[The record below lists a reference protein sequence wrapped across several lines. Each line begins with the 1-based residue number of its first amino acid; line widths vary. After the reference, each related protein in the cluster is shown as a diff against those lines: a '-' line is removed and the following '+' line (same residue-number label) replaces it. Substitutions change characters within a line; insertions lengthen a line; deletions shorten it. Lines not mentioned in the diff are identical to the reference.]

1 MARSINKVLLIGR
14 LGTDPEMKYTSSA
27 TAVTSFRLATTRY
40 SKGPDGLAHED
51 VEWHSI
57 VAWDKLA
64 ETCSQFLS
72 KGRLVYVEGRL
83 QTRSWDGPDGQKHYR
98 TEVVIHEM
106 QMLDSRAPESTPP
119 VDSAGSGL
127 AESAGEDLPF

>member
-1 MARSINKVLLIGR
+1 MTRTVNKVMLIGR
-14 LGTDPEMKYTSSA
+14 LGTDPDLKYTASG

-64 ETCSQFLS
+64 ETCTQFLS

-83 QTRSWDGPDGQKHYR
+83 QTRSWDSPDGQKHYR

-106 QMLDSRAPESTPP
+106 LMLDSRAPEPP
-119 VDSAGSGL
+119 PPIDSPGSGL
-127 AESAGEDLPF
+127 AWGAGDDLPF

>member
-1 MARSINKVLLIGR
+1 MTRTVNKVMLIGR
-14 LGTDPEMKYTSSA
+14 LGTDPDLKYTASG

-64 ETCSQFLS
+64 ETCTQFLS

-83 QTRSWDGPDGQKHYR
+83 QTRSWDGPDGQQHYR

-106 QMLDSRAPESTPP
+106 LMLDSRAPEPTPP
-119 VDSAGSGL
+119 IDSPDSGL
-127 AESAGEDLPF
+127 AGGAGDDLPF

>member
-14 LGTDPEMKYTSSA
+14 LGTDPELKYTPSG

-40 SKGPDGLAHED
+40 SKGADGLAHED
-51 VEWHSI
+51 VEWHAI

-64 ETCSQFLS
+64 ETCTQFLS

-83 QTRSWDGPDGQKHYR
+83 QTRSWDGPDGQKYYR

-106 QMLDSRAPESTPP
+106 QMLDSRAPEAPP
-119 VDSAGSGL
+119 RVDSASSGL
-127 AESAGEDLPF
+127 AENAGADLPF

>member
-1 MARSINKVLLIGR
+1 M
-14 LGTDPEMKYTSSA
+14 
-27 TAVTSFRLATTRY
+27 
-40 SKGPDGLAHED
+40 
-51 VEWHSI
+51 EWHAI

-83 QTRSWDGPDGQKHYR
+83 QTHSWDGPEGQKHYR

-106 QMLDSRAPESTPP
+106 LMLDSRVPEPP
-119 VDSAGSGL
+119 PSIDSPGSGL
-127 AESAGEDLPF
+127 AGGAGEDLPF

>member
-1 MARSINKVLLIGR
+1 MARTINKVLLIGR
-14 LGTDPEMKYTSSA
+14 LGTDPEMKYTASGA
-27 TAVTSFRLATTRY
+27 AVTSFRLATTRY
-40 SKGPDGLAHED
+40 SKGPDDLAHED

-64 ETCSQFLS
+64 ETCTQFLS

-106 QMLDSRAPESTPP
+106 LMLDSRAPEPTPP
-119 VDSAGSGL
+119 IDSPGSGL
-127 AESAGEDLPF
+127 AGGAGDDLPF

>member
-1 MARSINKVLLIGR
+1 MTRTVNKVMLIGR
-14 LGTDPEMKYTSSA
+14 LGTDPEMKYTSSG

-40 SKGPDGLAHED
+40 SKGAAGLAHED

-57 VAWDKLA
+57 VAWEKLA
-64 ETCSQFLS
+64 ETCTQFLS

-83 QTRSWDGPDGQKHYR
+83 QTRSWDSPDGQKHYR

-106 QMLDSRAPESTPP
+106 QMLDSRAPDPTPA
-119 VDSAGSGL
+119 VDSGGSGL
-127 AESAGEDLPF
+127 AGDDDLPF